1 MKVKQAKKNISNWEK
16 VLKDFLLL
24 KRAQGASERT
34 VKDYEKHVNIFFKR
48 FPNALND
55 LEASA
60 MEYMSENIKPATY
73 NLRRAYLKCWFDY
86 MKEEGAISSN
96 PMEKLSKRKAQ
107 EKIID
112 IPIDT
117 LQQLLTLPD
126 TNSFAGLRDY
136 CIILLMLDC
145 GIRPK
150 EALSLKECDF
160 DLKHYCVNVPA
171 EIAKTRTARTLPLS
185 IETVRPITKFINVR
199 PEDWDNNSPLFASC
213 EGEEMNTEVLSRR
226 FAQYSK
232 KLGATVTPYSLRHCF
247 ALYYL
252 RNGGNA
258 LSLQKI
264 MGHTSMDMT
273 KRYVALSDTDIK
285 AGHNSF
291 TPIKKVLPQQ
301 KTRIRKL

>member
-1 MKVKQAKKNISNWEK
+1 MKPKQSKKVDWKK
-16 VLKDFLLL
+16 VLNDFLLL
-24 KRAQGASERT
+24 KKAQGKSDRT
-34 VKDYEKHVNIFFKR
+34 VSDYNKHVNIFFKR

-55 LEASA
+55 LETCV
-60 MEYMSENIKPATY
+60 MEYMSENVKPATY

-86 MKEEGAISSN
+86 MKEEGAIFSN
-96 PMEKLSKRKAQ
+96 PMEKLSKRNAQ

-112 IPIDT
+112 IPVDT

-136 CIILLMLDC
+136 SIMLLMLDS
-145 GIRPK
+145 GIRPN
-150 EALSLKECDF
+150 EALRLKMSDF
-160 DLKHYCVNVPA
+160 DLKHYCVIVPA

-185 IETVRPITKFINVR
+185 IETIRPITKLINAR
-199 PEDWDNNSPLFASC
+199 PQDWKNTVPLFSSC

-226 FAQYSK
+226 FEKYSK
-232 KLGATVTPYSLRHCF
+232 QLSTSVTPYALRHCF

-264 MGHTSMDMT
+264 MGHTTMDMT

-285 AGHNSF
+285 DGHTSF
-291 TPIKKVLPQQ
+291 TPIRNVIPQKKTSV
-301 KTRIRKL
+301 RKI